1 VEDLVVACTIVLT
14 LSVLA
19 VPQIFIANNQADEEV
34 STIDRI
40 QLFGQSKAD
49 TNMKEF
55 KKVG

>member
-1 VEDLVVACTIVLT
+1 MLT
-14 LSVLA
+14 LPVLA